1 MIKMNPEEN
10 ERLGLAI
17 NLLEAYNNLLLYK
30 APKRKSY
37 VSRVWIHQK
46 IEKVI
51 ELMDNVL
58 V

>member
-1 MIKMNPEEN
+1 MNPEEN